1 MTGSERETDPSPLWL
16 WRLRTSAMGAAEF
29 LERLEAAWESGEGD
43 VSTCRW
49 LAGSITGLPQDP
61 AGDERATVEILLAG
75 NEAPNTAERDRL
87 IRTAMAGGRSAAA
100 SGKEIEIHDEPP
112 QRLAPRDWV
121 AESQKALP
129 PIAVGRLFIHGSH
142 DRSRRRG
149 YGLDLEIEAGEA
161 FGTGHHGT
169 TLGCL
174 ALLEA
179 MARAGQRMRPKRIL
193 EVGTGSG
200 ILALAATRL
209 WRVPVIA
216 GDIDPA
222 ARRVVTAHMKTN
234 AVPRL
239 AAAKG
244 IGPGILPLVAA
255 GTGHRSI
262 REGAP
267 YDLVIANIL
276 RGPLIAMAGELVR
289 PLAEGGRLL
298 LSGLLARQMPGVIAH
313 YRARGLVLERTLIIA
328 GWACLLLQRP
338 AGICGHRRLPAIAPA
353 RTS

>member
-16 WRLRTSAMGAAEF
+16 WRLRTSAMDAAEF
-29 LERLEAAWESGEGD
+29 LERLEAAWENSEGD
-43 VSTCRW
+43 LGACRW

-61 AGDERATVEILLAG
+61 EGDERATVEILFAG
-75 NEAPNTAERDRL
+75 NDAPTAAERDRL
-87 IRTAMAGGRSAAA
+87 IRTAMAGGLHAAA
-100 SGKEIEIHDEPP
+100 GGKEIHAEPP

-142 DRSRRRG
+142 DRVRRRG
-149 YGLDLEIEAGEA
+149 FGLDLEIEAGEA

-179 MARAGQRMRPKRIL
+179 MARAGRRMHPKRVL

-209 WRVPVIA
+209 WHVPVIA

-239 AAAKG
+239 ATARG
-244 IGPGILPLVAA
+244 RGPGILPLVAA

-262 REGAP
+262 RGGGP

-289 PLAEGGRLL
+289 PLAKGGRLL
-298 LSGLLARQMPGVIAH
+298 LSGLLVRQMPDVIAH
-313 YRARGLVLERTLIIA
+313 YLARGLVLERTLIIA
-328 GWACLLLQRP
+328 GWASLLLQRP
-338 AGICGHRRLPAIAPA
+338 AGICGHRRLPAIAPV
-353 RTS
+353 RTG